1 MPWGLLIVTLS
12 LHLLVPSD
20 VTGAS
25 SFGQAPEGLNE
36 IPKQGR
42 TQDQAYR
49 LGPTDPIRVQVFG
62 EDGTGLSIFSQGL
75 NEIPKQGST
84 PNQGY
89 RLGPNDLIRVQVFGE
104 DDLTT
109 ETRVSGDGKIAM
121 PLLGV
126 LEIQG
131 LTVKE
136 TEALIAT
143 RLADGYLTK
152 PRVSVYIT
160 KYRNFY
166 VAGEVRSPGGY
177 PYADGLT
184 VLKAV
189 TLAGGF
195 TEKASTGRIKIKRL
209 TEKHEETLSVEL
221 ADSVLPDDI
230 IVVPQ
235 SFF

>member
-1 MPWGLLIVTLS
+1 MDGLSTGPVLRSSLGIPWRLVVLALS
-12 LHLLVPSD
+12 LPLLCLLPPA
-20 VTGAS
+20 AS
-25 SFGQAPEGLNE
+25 LSAD
-36 IPKQGR
+36 R
-42 TQDQAYR
+42 
-49 LGPTDPIRVQVFG
+49 
-62 EDGTGLSIFSQGL
+62 GTGEL
-75 NEIPKQGST
+75 PAQGST
-84 PNQGY
+84 PNAGY

-109 ETRVSGDGKIAM
+109 ETRVSGDGKIAL

-136 TEALIAT
+136 TEEIIAA
-143 RLADGYLTK
+143 RFADGYLRH
-152 PRVSVYIT
+152 PRVSVYIIT
-160 KYRNFY
+160 YRNFY

-177 PYADGLT
+177 PYQDGLT

-195 TEKASTGRIKIKRL
+195 SDKASKSRIKIKRL
-209 TEKHEETLSVEL
+209 KGKVEETIPVDLEDPVS
-221 ADSVLPDDI
+221 PDDV